1 MIDLTTFRSLHK
13 KWDECVGG
21 KIKDT
26 SIAHFQPYNTPG
38 ECGVVWAVMQASGSS
53 QMYEVTTYDTYP
65 ALGDEGS
72 VIRNF
77 FNDPD
82 IR

>member
-13 KWDECVGG
+13 KWDECVAG

-26 SIAHFQPYNTPG
+26 SVTPFHPYNTPD
-38 ECGVVWAVMQASGSS
+38 ECGVVSAVMQASGST

-65 ALGDEGS
+65 AMGDVGG
-72 VIRNF
+72 VISNF